1 MTGAR
6 ASRSTPM
13 LNQYDAMLNGV
24 RECDDYWS
32 DVGMSGAIEF
42 LQSFSDEEWAGL
54 KQLVKERPAL
64 WQVSC
69 AETLSESADK
79 ERSFDLLATLM
90 MIGNDDV
97 TVAALDSINALAC
110 DGLDI
115 TGKATQLR
123 SAIGKTQSNAGA
135 AVARMLAA
143 LEEKLPSL

>member
-1 MTGAR
+1 MTDAR

-13 LNQYDAMLNGV
+13 LNQYDALLSGV

-32 DVGMSGAIEF
+32 DVGMSDAIDF
-42 LQSFSDEEWAGL
+42 LRSFSDEEWAGL
-54 KQLVKERPAL
+54 KALAKERPAL

-79 ERSFDLLATLM
+79 ERSFDLLATL
-90 MIGNDDV
+90 ILTGNDDV
-97 TVAALDSINALAC
+97 TVAALDSIHALAC
-110 DGLDI
+110 YGLDI
-115 TGKATQLR
+115 AGKATQLR
-123 SAIGKTQSNAGA
+123 GAIGKARSNAGA